1 MRPPKTRNA
10 ATSDDPG
17 IDGARPHVTKTE
29 TDMNTASTTSS
40 LPRPGPFTKGEIEIH
55 REFARKCV
63 RAKQFEDLSSRYMAM
78 KAECHRRGLR
88 ACSFQEFRNAIRLN
102 RLDAVRRRNLVKA
115 WPAATE
121 YYFGPPTASAL
132 LHEHG
137 SLSSLWRGR

>member
-1 MRPPKTRNA
+1 
-10 ATSDDPG
+10 
-17 IDGARPHVTKTE
+17 
-29 TDMNTASTTSS
+29 MNTASTTSS

-121 YYFGPPTASAL
+121 YYFGPPPRARFSTSTAAFLASGAAGDPGKED
-132 LHEHG
+132 EHHG
-137 SLSSLWRGR
+137 QDHRPAYPQARIH